1 MLDPDPDEMN
11 ADPQPCLQPLFLL
24 FKLLLFPAGQ
34 PLPPIRL
41 QPLLAQVKENI
52 LHIRFVQISGL
63 IPQLFCPFQLSQQ
76 SHVLLPYLFELY
88 MKAMVLILLLR
99 EALSQFFQV
108 LLQVGNKLVCVF
120 ALRCFGLQS
129 GPQLSHLLYSGKA
142 FDVGFQAV
150 DAFQRLSVLLLKI
163 PVGGLTT
170 RYFLGELQ
178 RLRFNLPKGKEKKK
192 VTLKMITVADKK
204 NSMNPRYKL

>member
-1 MLDPDPDEMN
+1 
-11 ADPQPCLQPLFLL
+11 
-24 FKLLLFPAGQ
+24 
-34 PLPPIRL
+34 
-41 QPLLAQVKENI
+41 
-52 LHIRFVQISGL
+52 
-63 IPQLFCPFQLSQQ
+63 
-76 SHVLLPYLFELY
+76 
-88 MKAMVLILLLR
+88 MVLVLLLR

-108 LLQVGNKLVCVF
+108 LLQVGNKLVRVF

-129 GPQLSHLLYSGKA
+129 GPQLSHLLHGGKA

-178 RLRFNLPKGKEKKK
+178 RLRLNLPKEKEKIE
-192 VTLKMITVADKK
+192 VTLKLITVADKK
-204 NSMNPRYKL
+204 IQ